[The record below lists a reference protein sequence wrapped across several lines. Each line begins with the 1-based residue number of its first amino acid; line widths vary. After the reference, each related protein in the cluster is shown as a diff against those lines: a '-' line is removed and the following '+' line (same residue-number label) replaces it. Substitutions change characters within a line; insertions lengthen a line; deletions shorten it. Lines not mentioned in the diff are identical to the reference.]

1 MVARRASRSRL
12 ARRDRRGMALIFVL
26 WMLVLLGLAIGELV
40 ARVRDEASM
49 VATLR
54 SRAVARYAA
63 ESGVLVTT
71 AALQTLLDSASEP
84 EDLAANARHLDTLG
98 RQPAGLAGQTAQFA
112 VAVANLNARLDL
124 ARSDSTA
131 LRALFAQFVPA
142 GRAAEITA
150 ALHDDPVTRFAELA
164 RVPGADDALALAV
177 APYVTVS
184 SDGLIDVNSAPEAVL
199 AALPGIG
206 PAKARAI
213 VARRDGGEVLSSPD
227 EFRPP
232 PGPSTAAA
240 AEGSPLTVAPS
251 RIMIVSRGWRRGM
264 PLSHEIQ
271 AVYVVLAG
279 TLTLQSWEER
289 DR

>member
-1 MVARRASRSRL
+1 
-12 ARRDRRGMALIFVL
+12 MALIFVL

>member
-150 ALHDDPVTRFAELA
+150 ALHDDPVTASRSWRAFQA
-164 RVPGADDALALAV
+164 RTMRSRSPSHR
-177 APYVTVS
+177 TS
-184 SDGLIDVNSAPEAVL
+184 RS
-199 AALPGIG
+199 
-206 PAKARAI
+206 RA
-213 VARRDGGEVLSSPD
+213 
-227 EFRPP
+227 
-232 PGPSTAAA
+232 TA
-240 AEGSPLTVAPS
+240 
-251 RIMIVSRGWRRGM
+251 
-264 PLSHEIQ
+264 
-271 AVYVVLAG
+271 
-279 TLTLQSWEER
+279 
-289 DR
+289 

>member
-1 MVARRASRSRL
+1 
-12 ARRDRRGMALIFVL
+12 MALIFVL

-40 ARVRDEASM
+40 ARARDEASI

-84 EDLAANARHLDTLG
+84 EDLAASARHLDTLG
-98 RQPAGLAGQTAQFA
+98 RQPAALAATSAQFA

-124 ARSDSTA
+124 ARSDTA
-131 LRALFAQFVPA
+131 ALQSLFAQFVPA
-142 GRAAEITA
+142 GRAAEITT
-150 ALHDDPVTRFAELA
+150 ALRGDPVTRFSELA
-164 RVPGADDALALAV
+164 RVPGADDAFALAV

-184 SDGLIDVNSAPEAVL
+184 SDGLIDVNAAPEAVL
-199 AALPGIG
+199 AAIPGIG
-206 PAKARAI
+206 PAKAGAI
-213 VARRDGGEVLSSPD
+213 VARRDGGEVLPSAD

-232 PGPSTAAA
+232 PGPGTAAA
-240 AEGSPLTVAPS
+240 GGEGILLTVAPT
-251 RIMIVSRGWRRGM
+251 RIMVVSRGWQRGM

-279 TLTLQSWEER
+279 TLTLESWEER

>member
-1 MVARRASRSRL
+1 MVARH
-12 ARRDRRGMALIFVL
+12 DRRGMALIFVL

-40 ARVRDEASM
+40 ARARTESRV

-54 SRAVARYAA
+54 ARAVARYAA
-63 ESGVLVTT
+63 ESGVLATT
-71 AALQTLLDSASEP
+71 TALQTLLDSASEP
-84 EDLAANARHLDTLG
+84 EDLAAHAQHLDTLG
-98 RQPAGLAGQTAQFA
+98 RVPASLASGNGQFA

-124 ARSDSTA
+124 ARSDPAA
-131 LRALFAQFVPA
+131 LRALFSQFVSA
-142 GRAAEITA
+142 SRAAEITT

-213 VARRDGGEVLSSPD
+213 VARRDGGEVLASPD
-227 EFRPP
+227 EFRPAP
-232 PGPSTAAA
+232 SPGGAAD
-240 AEGSPLTVAPS
+240 GTLLTVAPT
-251 RIMIVSRGWRRGM
+251 RIMIVSRGWQRGT

-271 AVYVVLAG
+271 AVYVILAG
-279 TLTLQSWEER
+279 TMTLQSWEER